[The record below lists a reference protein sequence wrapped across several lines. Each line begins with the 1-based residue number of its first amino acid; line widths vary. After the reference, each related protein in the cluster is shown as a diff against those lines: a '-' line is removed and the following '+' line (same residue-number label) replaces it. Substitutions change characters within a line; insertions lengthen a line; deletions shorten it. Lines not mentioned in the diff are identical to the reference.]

1 MHVEG
6 SGVTRRGFLAS
17 LGWSATGVTLVSCR
31 LLPVLPTQ
39 RTPSK
44 HDAIGWLQVRTDGTV
59 ELRSPVAEFGQGAT
73 TGLAQIVAEELGVSP
88 DTVVVALPD
97 TGTHSVVRATVGSR
111 SIASHARLV
120 AEMAAALREVLR
132 ARVADRAGA
141 RVDEVEDATDGGFV
155 LRGGARA
162 SLADAAAG
170 EPVVVDADALA
181 ATPTRTFDGAQARW
195 VGRDVVPAEL
205 RAIVT
210 GGAMFSADVR
220 LPDTAYGAL
229 LRPPVPGAE
238 LEDAA
243 LDAARRVDGYVAG
256 IVDRSRGIAG
266 VVADDPFRLRAV
278 IAAAH
283 ATWRSPPPFEQ
294 EDLDREL
301 DVDGRLARG
310 PLQHVL
316 AADRVGSGPWDVDVR
331 VDTPLVAHAAIEP
344 RAAVARWTG
353 GRCEIWVGTQDAF
366 FNRDWLA
373 RALRVAPGDVV
384 IHGQRM
390 GGAFGG
396 RFGSEGFEA
405 AILARAARR
414 PVKVQWSRPD
424 EFQHAYHGPPT
435 SHRIR
440 ARLGGDG
447 RIVAWWHAATSG
459 HVLLLSAGLPPWL
472 QAATALIL
480 DEGTSRGLMP
490 PYHVGRRRIEITDVR
505 LPIATGPWRGLGAAP
520 NAFAIETAMDALAAA
535 ASVDPLE
542 FRIRHLGSR
551 DAPLARCLERVA
563 ASAGWKGPGGPGRG
577 VAVASATYKEHSHVA
592 VVAEVSAAGGALSVA
607 RVVCAHRCGRV
618 VNPDRVRAQI
628 EGNVVWAI
636 GYALRH
642 RLAVAD
648 GRVAA
653 EYFTQFPLP
662 TIADMPRLVIDLVDA
677 DDGVAPIGGAGEPAV
692 TAATAAIAAAAAQAL
707 GVRPRALPVQAG
719 DAS

>member
-1 MHVEG
+1 MRPEG
-6 SGVTRRGFLAS
+6 PGLTRRGFLAS
-17 LGWSATGVTLVSCR
+17 LGWSAAGVTLVSCR
-31 LLPVLPTQ
+31 LVPVIPTQ
-39 RTPSK
+39 QAPSTD
-44 HDAIGWLQVRTDGTV
+44 DAIGWLQVRPDGTV

-88 DTVVVALPD
+88 DAVVVALPD
-97 TGTHSVVRATVGSR
+97 TATHSVVRATVGSR

-120 AEMAAALREVLR
+120 AGAAAALREVLR

-141 RVDEVEDATDGGFV
+141 RVDEVEDAPDGSFV
-155 LRGGARA
+155 LPGGARA
-162 SLADAAAG
+162 TLAEAAAG
-170 EPVVVDADALA
+170 EPVVVDADALPA
-181 ATPTRTFDGAQARW
+181 MPTRTFDGAQPRW
-195 VGRDVVPAEL
+195 VGRNVAPVEL

-210 GGAMFSADVR
+210 GGAMFGADVH
-220 LPDTAYGAL
+220 LPDIAYGAL

-256 IVDRSRGIAG
+256 IIDRSRGIAG

-278 IAAAH
+278 IAAAR
-283 ATWRSPPPFEQ
+283 ATWRSPPFEQ

-301 DVDGRLARG
+301 DVDRRLARG

-316 AADRVGSGPWDVDVR
+316 AADRVESGPWDVDVR
-331 VDTPLVAHAAIEP
+331 VDTPLIAHGAIEP
-344 RAAVARWTG
+344 RAAVARWTA

-366 FNRDWLA
+366 FNRDSFA
-373 RALRVAPGDVV
+373 RALRVDPGDIV
-384 IHGQRM
+384 IHCQRM

-396 RFGSEGFEA
+396 RFGSEGLEA

-414 PVKVQWSRPD
+414 PVKLQWSRPD
-424 EFQHAYHGPPT
+424 EFQCAFHGPPT

-459 HVLLLSAGLPPWL
+459 HVLLLSMGLPPWL

-490 PYHVGRRRIEITDVR
+490 PYNVGRRRIEISDVR
-505 LPIATGPWRGLGAAP
+505 LPIPTGPWRGLGAAP
-520 NAFAIETAMDALAAA
+520 NAFAIETAMDALATA
-535 ASVDPLE
+535 ASVDPIE
-542 FRIRHLGSR
+542 FRLRHLGSR
-551 DAPLARCLERVA
+551 DAPLGRCLQRVA

-577 VAVASATYKEHSHVA
+577 LAVASATYKQHSHVA
-592 VVAEVSAAGGALSVA
+592 VVAEVSAAAGALSVD
-607 RVVCAHRCGRV
+607 RVACAHACGRV

-628 EGNVVWAI
+628 EGNIVWAI

-642 RLAVAD
+642 RLTVAK
-648 GRVAA
+648 GKVAA

-662 TIADMPRLVIDLVDA
+662 TIADMPRLVIDLVDPEG
-677 DDGVAPIGGAGEPAV
+677 GVRPIGGAGEPAV

-707 GVRPRALPVQAG
+707 GIRPRALPVQEG
-719 DAS
+719 DAP